1 MTLIHL
7 KLKHKPTMKKNILL
21 SGVTAILMM
30 ASCTSNAPQNKETAE
45 TVKDSL
51 QITNPD
57 LWAAQNHKL
66 ELKPDRGVM
75 ANPLE
80 LKKFIQIAIIVED
93 IEVAAREWAQI
104 LNVPV
109 PEIRVH
115 QTVDTTDPN
124 LMYYV
129 AMMYLLGVILSFINP
144 YLYYNWLSLDAG
156 AILSGQVWRLV
167 TFLICPPSS
176 GIFFN
181 LIAMFLYYSLGT
193 TLERTWGTFRFNM
206 YFFMGVIGH
215 IAAVFLI
222 YGIFRVSWPV
232 TTYYL
237 NESLFL
243 AFAVTFPEMVFYFF
257 GLVPIKAKWF
267 GAIIGVQFLMGQQ
280 KAARRYRTL
289 VRLGAEHDTL
299 CRAAKAQINWYF
311 GLPVGVAAVSSLFGV
326 RALFSGILS
335 VSAQNGMTEMMIA
348 AGAMILLLCVVEWL
362 YMAAVKRSSS
372 RYLLGLMAPE
382 REE

>member
-1 MTLIHL
+1 MNLMNRL
-7 KLKHKPTMKKNILL
+7 ERRF
-21 SGVTAILMM
+21 GRFAI
-30 ASCTSNAPQNKETAE
+30 
-45 TVKDSL
+45 
-51 QITNPD
+51 
-57 LWAAQNHKL
+57 
-66 ELKPDRGVM
+66 
-75 ANPLE
+75 
-80 LKKFIQIAIIVED
+80 
-93 IEVAAREWAQI
+93 
-104 LNVPV
+104 
-109 PEIRVH
+109 
-115 QTVDTTDPN
+115 PN

-267 GAIIGVQFLMGQQ
+267 GAIIGVQF
-280 KAARRYRTL
+280 
-289 VRLGAEHDTL
+289 
-299 CRAAKAQINWYF
+299 
-311 GLPVGVAAVSSLFGV
+311 AVDFFRGGMPTKI
-326 RALFSGILS
+326 GIL
-335 VSAQNGMTEMMIA
+335 VS
-348 AGAMILLLCVVEWL
+348 LLNFIVFF
-362 YMAAVKRSSS
+362 
-372 RYLLGLMAPE
+372 LMAPQCLFVGFPPGTVGKNLKHSL
-382 REE
+382 RFLLCKSSIA

>member
-1 MTLIHL
+1 MNLMNRL
-7 KLKHKPTMKKNILL
+7 ERRF
-21 SGVTAILMM
+21 GRFAI
-30 ASCTSNAPQNKETAE
+30 
-45 TVKDSL
+45 
-51 QITNPD
+51 
-57 LWAAQNHKL
+57 
-66 ELKPDRGVM
+66 
-75 ANPLE
+75 
-80 LKKFIQIAIIVED
+80 
-93 IEVAAREWAQI
+93 
-104 LNVPV
+104 
-109 PEIRVH
+109 
-115 QTVDTTDPN
+115 PN

-243 AFAVTFPEMVFYFF
+243 DFFRGGMPTKIGILVSLLNFIVF
-257 GLVPIKAKWF
+257 
-267 GAIIGVQFLMGQQ
+267 FLMTRDMKRLSPQEIIR
-280 KAARRYRTL
+280 KEKFRR
-289 VRLGAEHDTL
+289 ESS
-299 CRAAKAQINWYF
+299 
-311 GLPVGVAAVSSLFGV
+311 PAAVQKMRPSGTIHRCAVCGKTEKDDPSLEFRYCSKCAGNMEYCMEHLYTHV
-326 RALFSGILS
+326 HVTDGTGEE
-335 VSAQNGMTEMMIA
+335 NG
-348 AGAMILLLCVVEWL
+348 
-362 YMAAVKRSSS
+362 
-372 RYLLGLMAPE
+372 
-382 REE
+382 